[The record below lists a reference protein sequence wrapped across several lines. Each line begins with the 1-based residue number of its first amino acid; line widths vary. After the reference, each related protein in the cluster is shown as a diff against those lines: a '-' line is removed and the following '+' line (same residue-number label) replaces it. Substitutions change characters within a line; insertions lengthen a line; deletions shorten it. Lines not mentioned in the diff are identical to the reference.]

1 MPNSNLKR
9 HSAGGLMHKLV
20 SLVLVSLLFQQA
32 SPVETR
38 IVEYLKT
45 HVTPGKPVVVSEL
58 YNNVFKTPEEQK
70 ALERLYNTFF
80 KIPTFIVQYNAAT
93 KKIPTLREISEQF
106 HFGVPGEADV
116 ILRVM
121 ESDPRV
127 PKFLE
132 RDPKTGEITK
142 VDIERI
148 KASPQFSRVIERT
161 IAGWVGKEAP
171 PFSLTGYDGKPVTSA
186 QVAQQPHLM
195 YFWFTNC
202 PPCVKTSP
210 ILTELYNKYGKQGF
224 KIVGA
229 NADKVLELPYDDKAR
244 ADYAKKYS
252 FTFTLTHLNAETQ
265 QAYGGISVFPTMF
278 FVDKTGTIVK
288 HFVNF
293 QEKAALETAIQ
304 ETLAK

>member
-1 MPNSNLKR
+1 MKV
-9 HSAGGLMHKLV
+9 V
-20 SLVLVSLLFQQA
+20 SVWVISLLLQQA

-38 IVEYLKT
+38 IIQYLKAN
-45 HVTPGKPVVVSEL
+45 VKPGQPVVVSEL

-80 KIPTFIVQYNAAT
+80 KIPMFIVQYNTAS

-106 HFGVPGEADV
+106 NFNVPGEADV
-116 ILRVM
+116 ILRIM

-127 PKFLE
+127 PKFME
-132 RDPKTGEITK
+132 RDAKTGEITK
-142 VDIERI
+142 IDIEKI

-161 IAGWVGKEAP
+161 ITGFEGKEAP
-171 PFSLTGYDGKPVTSA
+171 TFSITAYDGKPVTAA
-186 QVAQQPHLM
+186 QYSGQPHLV

-210 ILTELYNKYGKQGF
+210 ILTELYNKYAAKGF
-224 KIVGA
+224 KVIGA
-229 NADKVLELPYDDKAR
+229 NADKVLDLPYDDKVR
-244 ADYAKKYS
+244 ADYAKKYG
-252 FTFTLTHLNAETQ
+252 FNFTLAHLNPQMQ
-265 QAYGGISVFPTMF
+265 QAYGGVSVFPTMF

-293 QEKAALETAIQ
+293 QEKATLESAIQ
-304 ETLAK
+304 LTLSK